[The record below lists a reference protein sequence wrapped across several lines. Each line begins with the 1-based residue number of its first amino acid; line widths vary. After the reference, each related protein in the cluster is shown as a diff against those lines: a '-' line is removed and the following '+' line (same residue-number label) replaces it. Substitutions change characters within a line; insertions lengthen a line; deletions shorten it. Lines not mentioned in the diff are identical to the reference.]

1 MKSPAFFIW
10 GKYLP
15 LRRRKE
21 TAANCSP
28 KTNEEGQQHAHQIFK
43 NKADRRHS
51 RNPWISSGICFQ
63 LVGRS
68 KVRALSKTNQIGAA
82 NNCLA

>member
-21 TAANCSP
+21 TAADCSP
-28 KTNEEGQQHAHQIFK
+28 KTSKGGQQHARQIFK
-43 NKADRRHS
+43 NETNHRHS

-68 KVRALSKTNQIGAA
+68 KVRALSKTNQIETA